1 MNRRFFLKTLF
12 VSSIVSPFLFSK
24 DEIRNEL
31 LLKKIPAS
39 GEYISSI
46 GMGTWLT
53 FDIGYNTKE
62 LKKRA
67 EILKIFFNNG
77 GQMIDS
83 SPMYGTSERIIGK
96 SLSLINNQQ
105 KLFSATKVWTPNK
118 WHGVKQLESSK
129 KYWKLKK
136 FDLLQV
142 HNLVNYEEHLET
154 LMKLKKKQ
162 LLKYIGVTTSHGSRH
177 SKLEL
182 IMKKYDLDF
191 VQFTYNIVD
200 SEAENFLLP
209 LARERNIAVIAN
221 RPFQGGRLFNSVKNK
236 KLPSVAY
243 ELGIKNWADYFLKF
257 ITGHPNITCAI
268 PATSQIDHMQE
279 NMQALYGRFPS
290 ERERKIL
297 KQKFLEI

>member
-12 VSSIVSPFLFSK
+12 VSSIISPFLFSK

-31 LLKKIPAS
+31 LLKKIPTS

-67 EILKIFFNNG
+67 EILNIFFNSG

-200 SEAENFLLP
+200 REAENFLLP

-236 KLPSVAY
+236 KLPSIAY
-243 ELGIKNWADYFLKF
+243 DLGIKNWADYFLKF

-268 PATSQIDHMQE
+268 PATSQIEHMQE

>member
-1 MNRRFFLKTLF
+1 
-12 VSSIVSPFLFSK
+12 
-24 DEIRNEL
+24 
-31 LLKKIPAS
+31 
-39 GEYISSI
+39 
-46 GMGTWLT
+46 MGTWLT

-67 EILKIFFNNG
+67 EILNIFFNSG

-118 WHGVKQLESSK
+118 WHGVKQLENSK
-129 KYWKLKK
+129 KYWKIKK

-154 LMKLKKKQ
+154 LMKLKKKR

-200 SEAENFLLP
+200 REAENFLLP

-221 RPFQGGRLFNSVKNK
+221 RPFQGGRLLNSVKNK
-236 KLPSVAY
+236 KLPSIAY
-243 ELGIKNWADYFLKF
+243 DLGIKIGQ
-257 ITGHPNITCAI
+257 IT
-268 PATSQIDHMQE
+268 S
-279 NMQALYGRFPS
+279 
-290 ERERKIL
+290 
-297 KQKFLEI
+297 

>member
-154 LMKLKKKQ
+154 LMKLKKER
-162 LLKYIGVTTSHGSRH
+162 LLKYVGVTTSHGSRH
-177 SKLEL
+177 AKLEL
-182 IMKKYDLDF
+182 IMKEYDLDF